1 VLLCLVAIFAPLIV
15 SDLNA
20 VYDGDLV
27 SRLQPP
33 SAEFWFGTDSLGRD
47 VFARVI
53 VGSRGALAVALT
65 VVSLAIAIGVP
76 AGLYA
81 GYSDGWGS
89 QLVMRLTDVFL
100 AVPQL
105 ILALAVAQLM
115 GRGLGSAMAALALTY
130 WPFFC
135 RTVYGEVRRLRN
147 ELFIEAQ
154 RCLGASTSRIL
165 FVHVLPNVAS
175 AVIVRATIGMGFT
188 IMTTAVLGFLG
199 VGATPPKSGLGARHR
214 GRAGL
219 SAAILVGRDL
229 SGARHLHHRI
239 GLQSVRRRIARS
251 RRSPAE
257 ALAMTPNAAPLLD
270 IRNLS
275 VSVATDEG
283 EARILDRASLALMPG
298 SIHGVVGESGL
309 RKIDLDARHTRHP
322 AQART
327 RHRRTD
333 PAGRSRSSEKCR
345 RMSSRTK
352 FAAAGSA
359 SFPRSPYQALNP
371 VFRVGTQL
379 RIRRARK
386 REQRQTPTS
395 SRC

>member
-1 VLLCLVAIFAPLIV
+1 MLILRKFLRDVPAVIGFGIIVVLCLIAIFSPLIV
-15 SDLNA
+15 SDLDR

-53 VGSRGALAVALT
+53 VGSRGALEVALA

-81 GYSDGWGS
+81 GYTDGWGS
-89 QLVMRLTDVFL
+89 QLIMRLTDVFL

-135 RTVYGEVRRLRN
+135 RTVYSEVRRLRN
-147 ELFIEAQ
+147 ALFIEAQ

-199 VGATPPKSGLGARHR
+199 VGATPPNPDWGLAIAEGRDYLPQSWWAVTFPGLGIFVTVL
-214 GRAGL
+214 GFNLFGDGL
-219 SAAILVGRDL
+219 RDL
-229 SGARHLHHRI
+229 VDPRLR
-239 GLQSVRRRIARS
+239 RS
-251 RRSPAE
+251 R
-257 ALAMTPNAAPLLD
+257 
-270 IRNLS
+270 
-275 VSVATDEG
+275 
-283 EARILDRASLALMPG
+283 
-298 SIHGVVGESGL
+298 
-309 RKIDLDARHTRHP
+309 
-322 AQART
+322 
-327 RHRRTD
+327 
-333 PAGRSRSSEKCR
+333 
-345 RMSSRTK
+345 
-352 FAAAGSA
+352 
-359 SFPRSPYQALNP
+359 
-371 VFRVGTQL
+371 
-379 RIRRARK
+379 
-386 REQRQTPTS
+386 
-395 SRC
+395 